1 MQRYDIPLSLNFDV
15 NNRMLFYN
23 GIEISED
30 AILKTLLFNY
40 YVTNYDNDFEFYS
53 KSFDVRIDIPYYYDK

>member
-1 MQRYDIPLSLNFDV
+1 
-15 NNRMLFYN
+15 MLFYN

-40 YVTNYDNDFEFYS
+40 YATNYEMILNFIRS
-53 KSFDVRIDIPYYYDK
+53 TSLSNIRINIPYYYDKRFKDNF